1 MQMSLTLI
9 YKRSFCCR
17 WFWTIWCWTQCL
29 SSHRPSERT
38 QSNSPRKWSET
49 SHTLYITRSL
59 HHTHFTS
66 HSLHHTPFTS
76 YILHHT
82 LYITHSLHH
91 TWGEDGVR
99 DFTLFSDYG
108 TQWCVCFSR
117 SLFHNTT
124 DVWEDIEAKMNAE
137 DEVPII
143 KTSNKVRSS
152 VLTEIYIIYILLWF
166 RSYST

>member
-1 MQMSLTLI
+1 MQVILDNLMLNPVSQLSQAIRENTEQLTQ
-9 YKRSFCCR
+9 KM
-17 WFWTIWCWTQCL
+17 
-29 SSHRPSERT
+29 
-38 QSNSPRKWSET
+38 KWDITHTLHHTLFT
-49 SHTLYITRSL
+49 SHTLYITCSL
-59 HHTHFTS
+59 HHTLFTS
-66 HSLHHTPFTS
+66 HSLHYTPFTS